1 MKFIPTGLLGLAAV
15 ALVLACGAW
24 DLQGQDAAAGK
35 APEARAEQV
44 GNAVIETGE
53 LEDFDK
59 QPEAVQRLIRKA
71 LALVRKDLK
80 YKYGSADPSLG
91 GMDCSGTVY
100 YLLKEQGLKDV
111 PRSSDQM
118 YHWVV
123 DKGQLRPVSA
133 STLESPEFAG
143 LKPGDLLFWSGTYA
157 TKGISHTMI
166 YLGRLKEGR
175 KMVMIGSSE
184 GRRYAGIARNGVSV
198 FDFVLPKTGGG
209 SRFVGYGPV
218 PGLVAKESGEAVGSS
233 R

>member
-1 MKFIPTGLLGLAAV
+1 MKFIPTGLRGLAVGAV
-15 ALVLACGAW
+15 VLGCVAGGVRA
-24 DLQGQDAAAGK
+24 QEAAEGK
-35 APEARAEQV
+35 APKVRAEQV

-53 LEDFDK
+53 LEDFDR
-59 QPEAVQRLIRKA
+59 QPEAVRKLIQKA

-118 YHWVV
+118 YHWVL
-123 DKGQLRPVSA
+123 DKGQLRAVSA
-133 STLESPEFAG
+133 STLESPEFAK

-166 YLGRLKEGR
+166 YLGRLKEGG

-184 GRRYAGIARNGVSV
+184 GRRYEGIARNGVSV
-198 FDFVLPKTGGG
+198 FDFVLPKAGGG
-209 SRFVGYGPV
+209 SKFVGYGPV
-218 PGLVAKESGEAVGSS
+218 PGLLAKESGEAAASP